1 MRSEPVIQT
10 SAIIESPWAQ
20 SADNVVEKL
29 DVSPEVGLDVHTVA
43 ERLRVHGPNLLQ
55 EPRRTAWWE
64 ILARQ
69 FKSLIVILLAVA
81 AGVSLAF
88 GEWLE
93 GAAIGLVILVNTA
106 IGLITELRA
115 VKSMEALQRLTR
127 VRTKVRRTG
136 DLVEVPAE
144 GIVPGDVIV
153 LEAGDLISADLRL
166 LTASKLQANES
177 ALTGESLP
185 VSKGVKPLAEDAPLA
200 DRTNMLFKGTTL
212 TRGSGEG
219 VVVATGMSTELG
231 RISSLIESVEE
242 EATPLERRLDRLG
255 RMLLWATLVIAA
267 AIAGVGI
274 ASGKDLLL
282 MIETS
287 IALAVA
293 AIPEGLPI
301 VATLALAR
309 GMWRMAQRNAV
320 IRRLSAVETLG
331 AASVICTDK
340 TGTLTENRMA
350 VTRFVLAS
358 GSVEVSDDGFRSERR
373 PVDVESSALL
383 RTALEVGALCNNAD
397 LREGVEGGVGDPLE
411 VALLEVAQQAGI
423 RIDEFRKQHPEIREE
438 AFDPDTKRMA
448 TIQQTPKGGYLVTV
462 KGAPEALLEACSGVL
477 AEDGFAPLDDAA
489 RERWTADE
497 HAMAV
502 QGLRVLGLAC
512 KTVDRPDAPAYED
525 LSLVGWVAL
534 ADPPRSDVRDAIA
547 QCRIAGIDVVMVTGD
562 QPATGKSIAQAV
574 GLIDREDVET
584 LRGSELDRLG
594 GFSDE
599 DRQRLLGVQI
609 FARVSPKQK
618 LDLISLFQADGRV
631 VAMTGD
637 GVNDAP
643 ALKKADIGVAMGLRG
658 TQVAQEAADM
668 VLKDDAFGT
677 IVEAVSQGRTIFDNI
692 RKFVLYLLS
701 CNVSEILAVAIASFA
716 GLPLPLL
723 PLQILFLNLVT
734 DVFPALALG
743 AGEGGPGVMR
753 RPPRPSGEPII
764 TARHWGTIGGYGG
777 LIAAVVLGALILSTR
792 WLGLTEAQGTT
803 TAFLT
808 LAFAQLWHVFN
819 MRDPGS
825 GIFRNDIT
833 RNPYIWG
840 ALAICTALLVA
851 SVYLPGLA
859 TVLKTV
865 DPTPRGWLIV
875 LLGGV
880 VPWIVGQA
888 SLVWRHRFGG
898 TAHNPEGTSRI
909 RN

>member
-1 MRSEPVIQT
+1 MHSEAVTQE

-20 SADNVVEKL
+20 SVDRVVEVVG
-29 DVSPEVGLDVHTVA
+29 VSVAVGLNVSEVA
-43 ERLRVHGPNLLQ
+43 DRLREHGPNLLQ
-55 EPRRTAWWE
+55 QPKRTVWWE
-64 ILARQ
+64 ILLRQ

-81 AGVSLAF
+81 TGVSFLF
-88 GEWLE
+88 GDWLE
-93 GAAIGLVILVNTA
+93 GTAIGLVILVNA
-106 IGLITELRA
+106 MIGLVTELRA
-115 VKSMEALQRLTR
+115 VRSMEALQRLTR
-127 VRTKVRRTG
+127 VMTKVRRDG
-136 DLVEVPAE
+136 DLIEVPAE
-144 GIVPGDVIV
+144 VIVPGDVIV
-153 LEAGDLISADLRL
+153 LDAGDLISADLRL

-185 VSKGVKPLAEDAPLA
+185 VSKRVEPLPEDTFLA
-200 DRTNMLFKGTTL
+200 DRANMLFKGTTL
-212 TRGSGEG
+212 VRGSGEA

-231 RISSLIESVEE
+231 RISSLIESAEE
-242 EATPLERRLDRLG
+242 EVTPLERRLDRLG

-267 AIAGVGI
+267 AIAGLGI

-350 VTRFVLAS
+350 VAGYTLAS
-358 GSVEVSDDGFRSERR
+358 GSVEVSEDGFGSERGLL
-373 PVDVESSALL
+373 DVENSHLL

-397 LREGVEGGVGDPLE
+397 IREEAEGGVGDPLE
-411 VALLEVAQQAGI
+411 VALLEAGRRAGI
-423 RIDEFRKQHPEIREE
+423 EIDDLRDRFPETREE
-438 AFDPDTKRMA
+438 AFDPDANLMA
-448 TIQQTPKGGYLVTV
+448 TVQRTASGDYLVTV
-462 KGAPEALLEACSGVL
+462 KGAPESVL
-477 AEDGFAPLDDAA
+477 AACTNVLEETGSTPLDEAA
-489 RERWTADE
+489 RERWMTQQR
-497 HAMAV
+497 AMAER
-502 QGLRVLGLAC
+502 GLRVLGLAC
-512 KTVDRPDAPAYED
+512 KTVDRADAATYKD

-534 ADPPRSDVRDAIA
+534 ADPPRVDVRDAIA
-547 QCRIAGIDVVMVTGD
+547 RCRLAGIDVVMVTGD
-562 QPATGKSIAQAV
+562 QPATGRSIALAV
-574 GLIDREDVET
+574 GLVDREDVEVLHGT
-584 LRGSELDRLG
+584 ELDRLAEL
-594 GFSDE
+594 SDE
-599 DRQRLLGVQI
+599 DRRRLLGVPI

-618 LDLISLFQADGRV
+618 LDLISLFQAGGRV

-677 IVEAVSQGRTIFDNI
+677 IVEAVAQGRAIFDNI

-743 AGEGGPGVMR
+743 AGEGGPGIMR
-753 RPPRPSGEPII
+753 RPPRPFGEPIVA
-764 TARHWGTIGGYGG
+764 ARHWGTIGGYGG
-777 LIAAVVLGALILSTR
+777 LIAAVVLGALVLATR
-792 WLGLTEAQGTT
+792 WLGLSEAQGTT

-825 GIFRNDIT
+825 GVFRNNVT

-840 ALAICTALLVA
+840 ALAICTALLFGA
-851 SVYLPGLA
+851 VYVPGLS

-865 DPTPRGWLIV
+865 DPGPRGWTIV
-875 LLGGV
+875 LIGSLI
-880 VPWIVGQA
+880 PWIVGQLA
-888 SLVWRHRFGG
+888 LVWRHEARKH
-898 TAHNPEGTSRI
+898 AA
-909 RN
+909 